1 MEIMMAKTEILTSK
15 TAAKQAFLP
24 VLRELVNA
32 YQAFTIYDAANLR
45 HFELTT
51 PQADVL
57 FTLGNTQGMT
67 FKEIGDSTLITKG
80 TLTGVI
86 DRLEEKKL
94 VTRVPA
100 ADDRRC
106 MRVVL
111 TKKGE
116 QTFENVFP
124 KHIAH
129 LKIRFDRLNKSELEV
144 IRESLKKIRSL
155 F

>member
-1 MEIMMAKTEILTSK
+1 MQKHLTKALSTK
-15 TAAKQAFLP
+15 VAAKQAFLP
-24 VLRELVNA
+24 VLRELVSA

-45 HFELTT
+45 NFELTT

-67 FKEIGDSTLITKG
+67 FKEIGDNTLITKG

-106 MRVVL
+106 IRVVL
-111 TKKGE
+111 TTKGE
-116 QTFENVFP
+116 QTFETVFP
-124 KHIAH
+124 SHIAH
-129 LKIRFDRLNKSELEV
+129 LKARFDRLDNTELEE
-144 IRESLKKIRSL
+144 IKQSLKKIRNL